1 MPDPAWFEA
10 LPPELT
16 IEYDGKTIPLREH
29 SFVKESPDLETFAKR
44 AYDAHREVGA
54 RIPIKVSKPEEIAAW
69 KQEHLPKLYKAGIL
83 DAPLAS
89 PDLYEIKRPE
99 KLPEGLGWNDDLSKK
114 FATTLHK
121 HGAPKALAGELL
133 TLYEEALLGEQKALK
148 TSYDA
153 GMAALKTE
161 HGDKFEER
169 QEVAKRL
176 ITHIF
181 KTPEELEFF
190 EATGMGDHPGFLSV
204 MMRLAPL
211 AVQDSSFLRETA
223 RAGGEMSGDDVR
235 VELAKIMS
243 DKAHPMYEGYKRND
257 PKVLAHVE
265 ELYKKAYG
273 DAKVTIGEGVGTGG

>member
-1 MPDPAWFEA
+1 MSEWSDTLPDT
-10 LPPELT
+10 LT
-16 IEYDGKTIPLREH
+16 VEHEGKTIPLREH
-29 SFVKESPDLETFAKR
+29 SFAKESPDLATFAKR

-54 RIPIKVSKPEEIAAW
+54 RIPIKISKPEDIAVW
-69 KQEHLPKLYKAGIL
+69 RQEHLPKLYKAGIL

-133 TLYEEALLGEQKALK
+133 TLYEEALLGGQKTLK
-148 TSYDA
+148 TSYDE
-153 GMAALKTE
+153 GMASLKRE
-161 HGDKFEER
+161 HGDKFDER

-176 ITHIF
+176 VSQTF

-190 EATGMGDHPGFLSV
+190 ESTGLGDHPGFLNIF
-204 MMRLAPL
+204 MRLAPL
-211 AVQDSSFLRETA
+211 AMQDSSFLRDAT
-223 RAGGEMSGDDVR
+223 RPGGEMSGDDVR
-235 VELAKIMS
+235 AELSKIMN
-243 DKAHPMYEGYKRND
+243 DKTHPMYEGYKRSD
-257 PKVLAHVE
+257 AKVLAYIE

-273 DAKVTIGEGVGTGG
+273 DAKVTIGEGLGAGG